1 MDQTLSTTAKV
12 RVISRVLSEPAMIK
26 RYRHL
31 KLARADLIQF
41 LIYDFAREEQVFVL
55 GSVVRYLRDLFPV
68 PVIYRTMTALLND
81 GWFTLEQEGLR
92 KLYKLNSGVWRPTVY
107 QTRSVW
113 KQAELRA
120 LDESGIESL
129 RHTKRA
135 RVTPG
140 RVGNQVKF
148 L

>member
-1 MDQTLSTTAKV
+1 
-12 RVISRVLSEPAMIK
+12 
-26 RYRHL
+26 L

-113 KQAELRA
+113 KQAALRA

-135 RVTPG
+135 RVTPS
-140 RVGNQVKF
+140 RVGDRVKF